1 MRKKNT
7 RDTKGRIISA
17 AWELFYE
24 QGYEKTTVDEII
36 ELSETSKGSFYHYF
50 NSKDALLG
58 TLAYMFDRKYEE
70 IEPNL
75 AGYETNFEK
84 LIYLNRELFA
94 MIEDSISLELLARLF
109 STQLVTRGEKHL
121 LDRYRYYYRL
131 LRKICADGQVCGE
144 FRTDLSVNDL
154 TKLYALV
161 ERAMMY
167 DWCICNGEYSL
178 TRYAEENISG
188 LLSGLK
194 AKNE

>member
-1 MRKKNT
+1 MSKKSN
-7 RDTKGRIISA
+7 RDTKGKIISA

-24 QGYEKTTVDEII
+24 QGYEETTVDEIV
-36 ELSETSKGSFYHYF
+36 ELSGTSKGSFYHYF

-75 AGYETNFEK
+75 ADYESNFDK

-94 MIEDSISLELLARLF
+94 MIEDGISLELLARLF

-121 LDRYRYYYRL
+121 LDRNRHYYRL
-131 LRKICADGQVCGE
+131 LRKICADGQASGE

-154 TKLYALV
+154 TKLYAMV
-161 ERAMMY
+161 ERAIMY

-178 TRYAEENISG
+178 KRYAEENIPA

-194 AKNE
+194 AE

>member
-1 MRKKNT
+1 MSKKNT

-24 QGYEKTTVDEII
+24 QGYEETTVDEIV
-36 ELSETSKGSFYHYF
+36 ELSRTSKGSFYHYF

-70 IEPNL
+70 LEPNL
-75 AGYETNFEK
+75 ADIDTNFDK
-84 LIYLNRELFA
+84 LIYLNRELFG
-94 MIEDSISLELLARLF
+94 MIEDRISLELVGRLF

-121 LDRYRYYYRL
+121 LDRNRYYYKL
-131 LRKICADGQVCGE
+131 LRKICTDGQACGE
-144 FRTDLSVNDL
+144 FRRDLSVNDL

-161 ERAMMY
+161 ERGLMY

-178 TRYAEENISG
+178 QKYAEGNMPG

-194 AKNE
+194 A